1 MALWVIHWNIEYEK
15 VPNQWAMCEKINSD
29 SLHTV
34 QFVMLVYL
42 TSMKYNKYYL
52 STVCFKSRYCHT
64 HTSL

>member
-34 QFVMLVYL
+34 
-42 TSMKYNKYYL
+42 
-52 STVCFKSRYCHT
+52 
-64 HTSL
+64 